1 MCRKA
6 LPPPVLGANLPPI
19 VARSRIH
26 APTDVLAMARAR
38 MVRAATVRVVPA
50 PVRARARIDGH
61 KADRVVVLVAGRVVA
76 AHPVEG
82 TEWTP

>member
-1 MCRKA
+1 
-6 LPPPVLGANLPPI
+6 
-19 VARSRIH
+19 
-26 APTDVLAMARAR
+26 MARAR

-61 KADRVVVLVAGRVVA
+61 QVDRVVVLVAGRVVV